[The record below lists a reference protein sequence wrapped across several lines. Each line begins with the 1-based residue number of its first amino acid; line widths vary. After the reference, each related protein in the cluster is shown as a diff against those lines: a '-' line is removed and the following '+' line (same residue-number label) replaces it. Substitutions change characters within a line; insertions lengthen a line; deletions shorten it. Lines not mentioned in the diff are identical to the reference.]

1 MRTLQEMHHC
11 LVYSLGG
18 REDTGVEDELA
29 DRTLCEV
36 CHPLAFWRARISRS
50 HLHDG
55 LKKPEGDQLKRG

>member
-18 REDTGVEDELA
+18 REDASFEDELA

-36 CHPLAFWRARISRS
+36 CHPSAFCRARISES
-50 HLHDG
+50 HPFWLQAARRRPA
-55 LKKPEGDQLKRG
+55 LRG

>member
-18 REDTGVEDELA
+18 REDTGLEDELA

-36 CHPLAFWRARISRS
+36 CCPLAS
-50 HLHDG
+50 
-55 LKKPEGDQLKRG
+55 